1 VPCAGQTGTAA
12 QPERGDATLS
22 RLSPARRVL
31 LLAAATAAVA
41 LLPASVPAS
50 AHALLQSSDP
60 AANTTLQASPTA
72 VTIRFG
78 ERPDP
83 RLSTIK
89 VLDTSGKSV
98 TAGEATAVLDDPLK
112 LTVGVQSLA
121 PGVYTV
127 AWRTVSAVDGHLAAG
142 SFAFGVQTAPV
153 VKAPPGGASGSA
165 DLSGEASPSALSIL
179 GRWLFYVGLIGLLGA
194 AVAMATI
201 LRALTPRSAFRLA
214 AGALV
219 LAVGGA
225 IVVFVAQLADAGADP
240 GTGFGS
246 SLGMSFLGR
255 LLPLLVA
262 AIGLVLAWRTSGSQR
277 MAGLLLAAAGAG
289 GSMLAD
295 VAASHAAAGALPLLN
310 SAVQAIHIAAAGLW
324 IGGLAALLL
333 ALRAEPSENRAR
345 AVRRYSLLATA
356 GIATVTVSGLLR
368 AAAELRSLD
377 DLLATDFGRLL
388 LIKSALVLGLAALG
402 AINHFRNVPRGLNGL
417 SGVRRIGRVEL
428 GIAALVLL
436 STAGLVNLA
445 PPVQM
450 AAASSSSS
458 EAPLAVDAADFAT
471 TLRLHLEV
479 TPGTA
484 GFDTFTATVKDYDTE
499 QPVQA
504 SDVTLRFRLPA
515 RTDVGAS
522 TLRLPPTGDGVFSA
536 GGANLS
542 LDGTWAVSALV
553 DRGTASVEVPLELQT
568 KLPPQPVDVNA
579 VAGTPTIYTVHLA
592 SGSDVQVYLD
602 PGTAGANDVHATF
615 FDAAGAELPITMAA
629 ISVTPS
635 SAAATAAPGSTP
647 SPGALTVRMLEPGHF
662 VGTTTLA
669 AGSWEV
675 RIDATAPDGQSRAA
689 QLGVSVQP

>member
-1 VPCAGQTGTAA
+1 M
-12 QPERGDATLS
+12 
-22 RLSPARRVL
+22 
-31 LLAAATAAVA
+31 A
-41 LLPASVPAS
+41 LLPASAPAS

-83 RLSTIK
+83 RLSTVK

-98 TAGEATAVLDDPLK
+98 AAGGATAVAGDPLE

-153 VKAPPGGASGSA
+153 VEPPPGGASGTA
-165 DLSGEASPSALSIL
+165 DFSGQAAPSALSIL
-179 GRWLFYVGLIGLLGA
+179 GRWLLYVGLIGLLGA
-194 AVAMATI
+194 SLAMATI
-201 LRALTPRSAFRLA
+201 LRTVTPRSTFRLA

-219 LAVGGA
+219 LAVAGA
-225 IVVFVAQLADAGADP
+225 VVVFVAQLADAGADL
-240 GTGFGS
+240 GTGLGS

-255 LLPLLVA
+255 LIPLVVA
-262 AIGLVLAWRTSGSQR
+262 AIGLVLAWRRSGSQR
-277 MAGLLLAAAGAG
+277 TAGLLLAAAGAG

-310 SAVQAIHIAAAGLW
+310 STVQAVHVAAAGLW
-324 IGGLAALLL
+324 IGGLAALVLS
-333 ALRAEPSENRAR
+333 LRAEPSEDRAR

-356 GIATVTVSGLLR
+356 GIATVTLSGLLR

-377 DLLATDFGRLL
+377 DLVATDFGRLL
-388 LIKSALVLGLAALG
+388 VIKSALVLGLAVLG
-402 AINHFRNVPRGLNGL
+402 AVNHFRNVPRGLLGL

-445 PPVQM
+445 PPVQTP
-450 AAASSSSS
+450 AAASASSG
-458 EAPLAVDAADFAT
+458 APLVVDAADFAT

-479 TPGTA
+479 APGSA
-484 GFDTFTATVKDYDTE
+484 GFDTFTATVKDYDTA

-515 RTDVGAS
+515 RPDVGAS
-522 TLRLPPTGDGVFSA
+522 TLRLAPTGDGIFSA

-542 LDGTWAVSALV
+542 LDGTWAVTALV
-553 DRGTASVEVPLELQT
+553 DQGTASVEVPLQLQT
-568 KLPPQPVDVNA
+568 VLPPQQVDVNA
-579 VAGTPTIYTVHLA
+579 VPGTPTIYTVHLS

-602 PGTAGANDVHATF
+602 PGTAGSNDVHATF
-615 FDAAGAELPITMAA
+615 FDAAGAELPITAAA
-629 ISVTPS
+629 ISVTPVS
-635 SAAATAAPGSTP
+635 TAATRAPGSTP
-647 SPGALTVRMLEPGHF
+647 SPGALTVRLLEPGHF

-669 AGSWEV
+669 AGAWEV
-675 RIDATAPDGQSRAA
+675 RIDATAPDGQSTAA
-689 QLGVSVQP
+689 HLQVSVQP